1 MIRNHPSKSHK
12 YARVEEERRF
22 LLAKMPLELDQDG
35 SFVRIIDHYLKGTRL
50 RLRRMESAEGEALA
64 YKLGQ
69 KYRSPEQKAHQTM
82 MTNIYLN
89 KAEYEVF
96 SRLPLSTLIKV
107 RFSFKHDGYAY
118 SIDRFR
124 GHLAG
129 LLLAEIE
136 SQGKIDIAS
145 LPVPKFAIKDIT
157 EDPFFIGANLADLS
171 EVEFQERFASLVNS

>member
-1 MIRNHPSKSHK
+1 MSANQPNNFLK

-22 LLAKMPLELDQDG
+22 LLAKMPVDLDQDD
-35 SFVRIIDHYLKGTRL
+35 SFLRIIDQYLKGTRL
-50 RLRRMESAEGEALA
+50 RLRRMESTGGEALA

-69 KYRSPEQKAHQTM
+69 KYRLPEHKPHQTM

-89 KAEYEVF
+89 EAEYEVF
-96 SRLPLSTLIKV
+96 SRLPHSTITKL
-107 RFSFKHDGYAY
+107 RYSYKHDGFDY
-118 SIDRFR
+118 SIDRFK

-145 LPVPKFAIKDIT
+145 LPVPEFATKDIT
-157 EDPFFIGANLADLS
+157 EDAFFKGSNLAELS
-171 EVEFQERFASLVNS
+171 EVEFQEHLASM